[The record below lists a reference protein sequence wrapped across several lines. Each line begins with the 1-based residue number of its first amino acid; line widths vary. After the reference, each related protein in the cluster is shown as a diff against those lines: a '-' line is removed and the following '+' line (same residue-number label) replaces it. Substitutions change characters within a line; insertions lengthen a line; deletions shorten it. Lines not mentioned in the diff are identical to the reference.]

1 MKSCKGKKLTVSQT
15 AHVEPFDTLRPSR
28 TQQIPAQSLLL
39 FLKST
44 PDGMDTNLADA
55 GHVHAGQ
62 RAGDL
67 EAADLAVLGALLA
80 DVLEDVLVLLLV
92 PQLLLRHH
100 VQQTQ
105 NLRRQPGTRHA
116 ALQTRS

>member
-1 MKSCKGKKLTVSQT
+1 M
-15 AHVEPFDTLRPSR
+15 A
-28 TQQIPAQSLLL
+28 
-39 FLKST
+39 
-44 PDGMDTNLADA
+44 TNLADA

-62 RAGDL
+62 RTGDL

-116 ALQTRS
+116 ALQTRSLHKVITEETAL